1 MADDLQDVNDDDE
14 ANESSEA
21 LIAVHWREEG
31 YYPPPATFTAQA
43 NAPDASIREEFTEDK
58 YPECFHAYANL
69 LTWNKPWHT
78 TLDTSTAPFWK
89 WFAGGELN
97 ACYNCVDRHLDT
109 QANKAALI
117 WVPEPEDE
125 AHAAITYRELYIR
138 VNEFAAVLRDF
149 AGLKAGDRVTL
160 HMPMVPDLPVT
171 MLACARLGVIHSQV
185 FAGFSGTAA
194 GHRIADSGSNVLIT
208 MDGYY
213 RSGDLLDHKVKAD
226 EAVEA
231 AAKEGQ
237 QVDKVLVFRRYTG
250 QYSAKTPMVDGRD
263 FFVDELLKD
272 HKGALVEPVSMPAE
286 APLFLMYTSGTTG
299 RPKGCQHSTGGYLS
313 YVAGTSKYYQ
323 DIHPNDTYWCMADIG
338 WITGHSYI
346 VYGPLA
352 LGTTSVMYEGTPNYP
367 DAGRPWRIAVQL
379 GVNIFHTSPTAIR
392 MLRKVGP
399 DEPAK
404 YDFHFKHMTTVGE
417 PIEPQVW
424 RWYYD
429 NVGKDEAVIVDTWWQ
444 TETGGFLGS
453 TLPAVDPMKPGS
465 CGPAALGIY
474 PVILDEDGNEVPRG
488 SGKAGNICIRN
499 PWPGVFETIWGQPD
513 RFVSTYYAKYNKDP
527 NSTDW
532 RDWPYF
538 AGDGATQAE
547 DGYFRILGRVD
558 DVINVA
564 GHRLGTK
571 ELESAA
577 LTVNEVAEAAAV
589 PVIDDIR
596 GRVVE
601 MYISLKPGF
610 EGTPA
615 VEDKVKRAIETDIG
629 KIARPRN
636 IWIVPDMPKTRSGKI
651 MRRVIAATSN
661 FTDTGDI
668 TTLANPEV
676 VEKIRH
682 QVQSAKVA
690 RGEVPREL
698 SETELAEIKSFG
710 NE

>member
-1 MADDLQDVNDDDE
+1 MTESDE
-14 ANESSEA
+14 QELGPEETSEA
-21 LIAVHWREEG
+21 LIAVHWKEEN
-31 YYPPPATFTAQA
+31 YYQPPASFIAQA
-43 NAPDASIREEFTEDK
+43 NASDPAIRDQFTEDK
-58 YPECFHAYANL
+58 YPDCFTAYADL
-69 LTWNKPWHT
+69 LTWFKPWDT
-78 TLDTSTAPFWK
+78 VLDTSNAPFWK
-89 WFAGGELN
+89 WFVGGELN
-97 ACYNCVDRHLDT
+97 ASYNCVDRHLADK
-109 QANKAALI
+109 ANKAALI
-117 WVPEPEDE
+117 WIPEPESE
-125 AHAAITYRELYIR
+125 AHVAITYRELYNR
-138 VNEFAAVLRDF
+138 VNEFAALLRDF
-149 AGLKAGDRVTL
+149 AGLKKGDRVTL
-160 HMPMVPDLPVT
+160 HMPMVPELPVA

-208 MDGYY
+208 MDGYH

-231 AAKEGQ
+231 AAREGQ
-237 QVDKVLVFRRYTG
+237 QVDKVLVFRRYPG
-250 QYSAKTPMVDGRD
+250 KYSAATDMVEGRD
-263 FFVDELLKD
+263 YFVDELLTQYR
-272 HKGALVEPVSMPAE
+272 GAKVEPVSMKAE
-286 APLFLMYTSGTTG
+286 DPLFLMYTSGTTG

-323 DIHPNDTYWCMADIG
+323 DIHPDDTYWCMADIG

-352 LGTTSVMYEGTPNYP
+352 LGTTTVLYEGTPNYP
-367 DAGRPWRIAVQL
+367 DAARPWREAVKL
-379 GVNIFHTSPTAIR
+379 NVNIFHTSPTAIR

-404 YDFHFKHMTTVGE
+404 FDYHFKHMTTVGE
-417 PIEPQVW
+417 PIEPAVW
-424 RWYYD
+424 RWYHET
-429 NVGKDEAVIVDTWWQ
+429 VGKGEAVIVDTWWQ

-453 TLPAVDPMKPGS
+453 TLPGIDPMKPGS

-474 PVILDEDGNEVPRG
+474 PVILDEDGNEVPPG

-499 PWPGVFETIWGQPD
+499 PWPGVFETIWGQPE

-527 NSTDW
+527 KSTDW
-532 RDWPYF
+532 HDWPYF
-538 AGDGATQAE
+538 AGDGATQAP

-577 LTVNEVAEAAAV
+577 LTVPEIAEAAAV

-601 MYISLKPGF
+601 MYVSLKPGYAASAEV
-610 EGTPA
+610 EG
-615 VEDKVKRAIETDIG
+615 KVRAAIETDIG
-629 KIARPRN
+629 KIARPKN

-651 MRRVIAATSN
+651 MRRVIAAASN
-661 FTDTGDI
+661 FADTGDI

-682 QVQSAKVA
+682 QVQSTKLAK
-690 RGEVPREL
+690 GESPREL
-698 SETELAEIKSFG
+698 SEAELAEIKNFG
-710 NE
+710 SE